1 MSGVF
6 QARTK
11 RRVLSARVVY
21 WAGPSARRCCW
32 KMLARKVQRT
42 LMKQTARALDLSSS
56 ETLREHPL
64 RAIAPRS
71 LSGGDHRELANVPR
85 VRSRAD
91 SRGRMGWRDKGV

>member
-1 MSGVF
+1 
-6 QARTK
+6 
-11 RRVLSARVVY
+11 
-21 WAGPSARRCCW
+21 
-32 KMLARKVQRT
+32 MLARKVQRT

-56 ETLREHPL
+56 ETLRERPL
-64 RAIAPRS
+64 RAIVPRS